1 MEVPASTKRLPRVEQ
16 SILKIGLIGYIL
28 RILPLVE
35 IIGFIF
41 TGLLW
46 YNIYKVWKKS
56 YFLIVSI
63 MLFIAAISLVGSN
76 IYSVMTVEIELS
88 MTTNIS
94 ADPIA
99 VLNTTYSQML
109 SSITITNMVNNGIQI
124 IVVLLEAI
132 GFLLLYREFSH
143 VFKPYVF
150 ILLMMLGLAMIFS
163 VVSVYISLGNLKTLI
178 IETQEMIEQGE
189 TIDPMAIGM
198 NLFAVLMPMA
208 IAGLVAFLLR
218 IIAYVLCAITIN
230 RYKNAII
237 EEIVIKEPPPPPPTV

>member
-1 MEVPASTKRLPRVEQ
+1 
-16 SILKIGLIGYIL
+16 
-28 RILPLVE
+28 
-35 IIGFIF
+35 
-41 TGLLW
+41 
-46 YNIYKVWKKS
+46 
-56 YFLIVSI
+56 